1 MSDVKKV
8 WNEDD
13 SRLYLSFPSKEFDL
27 LDNGAVY
34 SIGIDEMGRFFL
46 TKKSDGY
53 KFDYKLY
60 GLETDFVNRVI
71 KTYGKTQGNLGILLN
86 GIKGTGKTVSSKLI
100 ATKINLPIIVVDRK
114 IDGVH
119 TFLNTI
125 TQDITVF
132 IDEYEKIY
140 GESSQMLTIMDGAL
154 NSTYRR
160 LFLLTTNELYVDRNI
175 IERPSRVR
183 YLKVFGNLK
192 PDVVEEIVD
201 DILEYTQF
209 KKECISFISSLE
221 TITIDIVKAVLNEVN
236 IHEEAPSAFENV
248 FNVKKIKGNYNVNL
262 VEDGSLSKLAKNVRV
277 YPKPTYAD
285 NSIGYHFEIDGQ
297 SIGMITRIINWTT
310 IEVSPYTD
318 RKGKLVGFDE
328 PIILKIEDADTV
340 NYAYSYGSFDEFGI
354 PTNAA
359 AVSTTK
365 EVSPIA
371 NRILKAIEKSDEEG
385 EDEIEDSVESLAIPS
400 IDLKLKSV
408 DVIFDSREING

>member
-27 LDNGAVY
+27 LDAGAVY
-34 SIGIDEMGRFFL
+34 SIGIDEVGRFFL

-60 GLETDFVNRVI
+60 GLETDFINRVV
-71 KTYGKTQGNLGILLN
+71 KTYSKTQGNLGILLN

-114 IDGVH
+114 MDGVH

-183 YLKVFGNLK
+183 YLKMFGNLK
-192 PDVVEEIVD
+192 PDVVEEVVD

-209 KKECISFISSLE
+209 KKECITFISSLE

-236 IHEEAPSAFENV
+236 IHEEGPSVFESV
-248 FNVKKIKGNYNVNL
+248 FNVKKIKGSYNVNL
-262 VEDGSLSKLAKNVRV
+262 VEDGGLNQLAKNVRV
-277 YPKPTYAD
+277 YPKPTYTD
-285 NSIGYHFEIDGQ
+285 SSIGYHFEIDGK

-310 IEVSPYTD
+310 VEVSPYTD
-318 RKGKLVGFDE
+318 RKGKQIGFDK
-328 PIILKIEDADTV
+328 PITLKIEDTDTV
-340 NYAYSYGSFDEFGI
+340 NYAYSYGSFDEFGV
-354 PTNAA
+354 PTNTS
-359 AVSTTK
+359 AVSKTK
-365 EVSPIA
+365 EVSSIA
-371 NRILKAIEKSDEEG
+371 NRIIEAIEKSDDS
-385 EDEIEDSVESLAIPS
+385 EDYDLVDESLPLEKLSAIP
-400 IDLKLKSV
+400 LV
-408 DVIFDSREING
+408 DVSFESKTIGE

>member
-27 LDNGAVY
+27 LDAGAVY

-46 TKKSDGY
+46 TKKSNGY

-60 GLETDFVNRVI
+60 GLETDFINRVV
-71 KTYGKTQGNLGILLN
+71 KTYSKTQGNLGILLN

-100 ATKINLPIIVVDRK
+100 ATKINLPIIIVDRK
-114 IDGVH
+114 LDGVH

-125 TQDITVF
+125 TQDITIF

-140 GESSQMLTIMDGAL
+140 GDSSQMLTIMDGAL

-160 LFLLTTNELYVDRNI
+160 LFLMTTNELYVDRNI

-183 YLKVFGNLK
+183 YLKIFGNLK
-192 PDVVEEIVD
+192 PDVVEEVVD

-209 KKECISFISSLE
+209 KKECITFISSLE
-221 TITIDIVKAVLNEVN
+221 TITIDIIKAVINEVN
-236 IHEEAPSAFENV
+236 IHEEAPSAFESV
-248 FNVKKIKGNYNVNL
+248 FNVKKIKGSYNVSL
-262 VEDGSLSKLAKNVRV
+262 VEDGGLNQLAKNVRV
-277 YPKPTYAD
+277 YPKPTYTD
-285 NSIGYHFEIDGQ
+285 SSIGYHFEIDGK

-310 IEVSPYTD
+310 VEVSPYTD
-318 RKGKLVGFDE
+318 RKGKQIGFDE
-328 PIILKIEDADTV
+328 PITLKIEDADTV
-340 NYAYSYGSFDEFGI
+340 NYAYSYGSFDEFGV
-354 PTNAA
+354 PTNTS

-365 EVSPIA
+365 EVSSIA
-371 NRILKAIEKSDEEG
+371 NRIIEAIEKSDDSEDYDDVVEQLPCEEISSIPTL
-385 EDEIEDSVESLAIPS
+385 ELRLESKTI
-400 IDLKLKSV
+400 
-408 DVIFDSREING
+408 GG

>member
-27 LDNGAVY
+27 LDAGAVY
-34 SIGIDEMGRFFL
+34 SIGVDEVGRFFL

-60 GLETDFVNRVI
+60 GLETDFINRVV
-71 KTYGKTQGNLGILLN
+71 KTYSKTQGNLGILLN

-114 IDGVH
+114 MDGVH

-192 PDVVEEIVD
+192 PDVVEEVVD

-209 KKECISFISSLE
+209 KKECITFISSLE

-236 IHEEAPSAFENV
+236 IHEEAPSVFESV
-248 FNVKKIKGNYNVNL
+248 FNVKKIKGSYNVNL
-262 VEDGSLSKLAKNVRV
+262 VEDGGLNQLAKNVRV
-277 YPKPTYAD
+277 YPKPTYTD
-285 NSIGYHFEIDGQ
+285 SSIGYHFEIDGK

-310 IEVSPYTD
+310 VEVSPYTD
-318 RKGKLVGFDE
+318 RKGKQIGFDK
-328 PIILKIEDADTV
+328 PITLKIEDTDTV
-340 NYAYSYGSFDEFGI
+340 NHAYSYGSFDEFGV
-354 PTNAA
+354 PTNTS

-365 EVSPIA
+365 EVSSIA
-371 NRILKAIEKSDEEG
+371 NRIIEAIEKSDDS
-385 EDEIEDSVESLAIPS
+385 EDDLVDESLPLEKLSAIP
-400 IDLKLKSV
+400 LV
-408 DVIFDSREING
+408 DVSFESKTIGE